1 MTSPTGDNPWAPKTS
16 SNVVGYQTPG
26 QKSIAWAGLNE
37 HKYQTSAQLTGS
49 KTATYKTPYQTVQDS
64 NPNKVIDT
72 LSAKKRAIQSD
83 IDYAKQ
89 RIFVLEGQKSITA
102 PGPAKTAL
110 QTQINDWQSKLR
122 IYSAQLIDV
131 NQQIAHYGQQSDRV
145 ENNRFKTLSKQK
157 KKKPGPADKPKPPPP
172 ADTTLQYNVGSV
184 SEAYF
189 TSRSEFLLDG
199 KNTETLHSAVAGDK
213 PTPALSSAL
222 ELWNNGKASKGMFI
236 TWGDLNTGFQAEN
249 ADQGLEKLMHEALPP
264 HAFRFQYNPGSIS
277 MAYAGTPL
285 VDPNFEA
292 SGQDKFNLVG
302 TGVTQSTIQF
312 QLLINRMYDM
322 KYYWRED
329 EIITGGALNGPD
341 GEKIIVKGNGAKAGT
356 LKPDAQNV
364 YGAETVDETTQQAI
378 YNLGTMYDFEFLL
391 RTIMG
396 YSMKSSLR
404 DYSFFKDGGTADMGF
419 LGARPVELHL
429 GKNLRYLV
437 FITGINV
444 EHVIFDNRM
453 VPLFSNVSITCSRL
467 PDYQSSGA
475 TTQTPGT
482 TSYPLDKQENA
493 MTARR
498 ANH

>member
-1 MTSPTGDNPWAPKTS
+1 MTGWEDWDVSRYKQTAKKTAAVVYSKTPARINTEYASDIVARYKSQNQGLNKAMDLKDKLLSDMGFAKDRLSQLAFLMAHSTGDTYLAYKKE
-16 SNVVGYQTPG
+16 SN
-26 QKSIAWAGLNE
+26 
-37 HKYQTSAQLTGS
+37 
-49 KTATYKTPYQTVQDS
+49 
-64 NPNKVIDT
+64 
-72 LSAKKRAIQSD
+72 
-83 IDYAKQ
+83 
-89 RIFVLEGQKSITA
+89 
-102 PGPAKTAL
+102 AL
-110 QTQINDWQSKLR
+110 QLKLKE
-122 IYSAQLIDV
+122 YSDKLVVV
-131 NQQIAHYGQQSDRV
+131 NQQIANFNKTSDNN
-145 ENNRFKTLSKQK
+145 ENQRFVANRRPANTSKTTKIKDKQK
-157 KKKPGPADKPKPPPP
+157 PPPPPP
-172 ADTTLQYNVGSV
+172 ADNALQYNVGAV

-199 KNTETLHSAVAGDK
+199 KNTETLHSAVSGDK
-213 PTPALSSAL
+213 PSPALSSAL

-236 TWGDLNTGFQAEN
+236 TWGDLNTGFQAAN
-249 ADQGLEKLMHEALPP
+249 ADQGLEQLMHETLPP
-264 HAFRFQYNPGSIS
+264 QAFRFQYNPGSIS

-292 SGQDKFNLVG
+292 SGLDKFNLVG

-322 KYYWRED
+322 KYYVRED
-329 EIITGGALNGPD
+329 EIISDANGENYEP
-341 GEKIIVKGNGAKAGT
+341 GI
-356 LKPDAQNV
+356 LKPEAQNV
-364 YGAETVDETTQQAI
+364 YGEQKLTLATQKAV

-467 PDYQSSGA
+467 PDYQSSGKSQSSS
-475 TTQTPGT
+475 TDTHPVG
-482 TSYPLDKQENA
+482 D
-493 MTARR
+493 TANRSALLR
-498 ANH
+498 KLR